1 MENIALLE
9 QFKND
14 CCVIDLH
21 EEYPGFVGE
30 GHYGIVTKLSQQEIS
45 EKYRPIISEY
55 MPFILLTLEE
65 GEIIKDYWRNN
76 RKHQRRKE
84 RTESIFGFDDETEI
98 KHAEVRSN
106 NDPIEEIIR
115 NENRRNVNRA
125 LALLSQKQRTRV
137 IKHFYDNKSLGEI
150 AGEEGVN
157 KNAIAKSVEQAL
169 KIMNKFFENGCTN

>member
-1 MENIALLE
+1 
-9 QFKND
+9 
-14 CCVIDLH
+14 
-21 EEYPGFVGE
+21 
-30 GHYGIVTKLSQQEIS
+30 
-45 EKYRPIISEY
+45 
-55 MPFILLTLEE
+55 MPFILLTLKE

-76 RKHQRRKE
+76 RKHQRHKE

-115 NENRRNVNRA
+115 NEDRRNVNRA
-125 LALLSQKQRTRV
+125 LALLSQKQRTRI

-157 KNAIAKSVEQAL
+157 KNAVAKSVEQAL
-169 KIMNKFFENGCTN
+169 KIMKNFFENAADGYALLSRRSMWAAAPSASRSFSSPHGSSIMIPISQHIKRAESAA

>member
-1 MENIALLE
+1 
-9 QFKND
+9 
-14 CCVIDLH
+14 
-21 EEYPGFVGE
+21 
-30 GHYGIVTKLSQQEIS
+30 
-45 EKYRPIISEY
+45 

-76 RKHQRRKE
+76 RKHQRLKE

-115 NENRRNVNRA
+115 NEDRRNVNRA

-157 KNAIAKSVEQAL
+157 KNAVAKSVEQAL
-169 KIMNKFFENGCTN
+169 KIMKNFFENAADGYALLSRQRSDGRQSGQKNGVLCGRLRRLLRAHSHHHMVPV